1 MNSQFRK
8 HPLPQTR
15 SINDHDRKSNTDTFK
30 EEKAVLAHGFRP
42 SWRGEWQGRAS
53 YNTAARK
60 QQRERSEFTGFL
72 LVFPLVTAMQPSC
85 QADCHD

>member
-53 YNTAARK
+53 YNTTAGK